1 MGYEMCSFRQ
11 SHYPDIYMREAL
23 AVRLDL
29 GESRVQVWFQN
40 RRAKWRK
47 RENTRKAPGRP
58 PQGAHL
64 LSCSGEPLSQ
74 AEVEERE
81 QKKRKRQKTR
91 NSVIE
96 QRGQQLAIESSA
108 IGPEQTPTKFSVD
121 YLL

>member
-1 MGYEMCSFRQ
+1 MCSFRQ

-29 GESRVQVWFQN
+29 GESRVQVLLYISETIVTLLLITKVWFQN

-64 LSCSGEPLSQ
+64 LSCSGKFSG
-74 AEVEERE
+74 V
-81 QKKRKRQKTR
+81 
-91 NSVIE
+91 
-96 QRGQQLAIESSA
+96 A
-108 IGPEQTPTKFSVD
+108 IGMCVSVHRVGRG
-121 YLL
+121 LV